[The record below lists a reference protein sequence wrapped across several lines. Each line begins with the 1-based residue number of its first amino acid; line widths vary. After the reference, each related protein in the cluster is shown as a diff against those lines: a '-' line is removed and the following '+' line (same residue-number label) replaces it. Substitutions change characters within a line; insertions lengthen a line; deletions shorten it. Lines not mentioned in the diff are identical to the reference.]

1 MVIID
6 SWLQILF
13 NLKAG
18 ITHLNLIQVE
28 MKASSVLSLT
38 WQIRANSGDTKGS
51 ATSPPHAS
59 AVLVIGPPLMAGFPF
74 PAASSF
80 WTVLLQSL
88 L

>member
-28 MKASSVLSLT
+28 MKASSVFSL
-38 WQIRANSGDTKGS
+38 R
-51 ATSPPHAS
+51 
-59 AVLVIGPPLMAGFPF
+59 
-74 PAASSF
+74 
-80 WTVLLQSL
+80 
-88 L
+88 

>member
-6 SWLQILF
+6 SSLQILF

-38 WQIRANSGDTKGS
+38 WQIPVDSGDAKGS
-51 ATSPPHAS
+51 ATSPPHAIARS
-59 AVLVIGPPLMAGFPF
+59 EAINML
-74 PAASSF
+74 
-80 WTVLLQSL
+80 
-88 L
+88 